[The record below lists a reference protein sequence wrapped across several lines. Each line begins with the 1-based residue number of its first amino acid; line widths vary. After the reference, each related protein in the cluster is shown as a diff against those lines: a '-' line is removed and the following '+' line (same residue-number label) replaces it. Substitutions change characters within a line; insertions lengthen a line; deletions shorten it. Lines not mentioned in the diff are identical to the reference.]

1 MEENESK
8 QGKDL
13 AQEQKKQDKIKEAI
27 KLALL
32 NNKRKVSLDDGKST
46 INLELMKID
55 TDGDEANAERFS
67 VWIDEDTKMAD
78 VAKSKKGIRF
88 DYYNSELAKR
98 IPSNF
103 DIARARI
110 VAEEEQREDIKMR
123 KSIEKGNAPE
133 SISSDSTKQQEAMA
147 YQIERGLATGKVT
160 EMEVNREFSESE
172 NMRMFVKRAW
182 GISPKNIYRVPG
194 KKSYDFKYV
203 AKTTSGKYQEIP
215 LSTQSEGKNTRQ
227 SIFVMDNGVL
237 KEKKVDSLL
246 LKGRYGI
253 ATDLPE
259 SATSQNTKTYLVSRT
274 PSGQYI
280 AIAAGQKS
288 GVNRNMSG
296 DELQKRMMAR
306 GRSVYELEDIIE
318 ATKLA
323 EQIYALNKD
332 GKLTTREVEMVK
344 KFKIDR
350 NMDDKEVFDAVTL
363 VADLKDMGYEC
374 NEIKTILS
382 ARSKEEI
389 MKLAKEVD
397 DHSRESSGKT
407 KQMNEV
413 NEDIE
418 NTGGKTLHDGHDG
431 ERLFPGEKRH

>member
-55 TDGDEANAERFS
+55 TVGDEANAERFS

-78 VAKSKKGIRF
+78 VSKSKKGIKF

-103 DIARARI
+103 DIVRARI

-123 KSIEKGNAPE
+123 RSIEKGNAPE

-418 NTGGKTLHDGHDG
+418 NTGGKTLHDGYDG

>member
-13 AQEQKKQDKIKEAI
+13 AQEQKKQDKIKKAI
-27 KLALL
+27 EIALL

-55 TDGDEANAERFS
+55 TDGDEANSERFS

-78 VAKSKKGIRF
+78 VSKTKKGIKF
-88 DYYNSELAKR
+88 DYYNSGLAKR

-103 DIARARI
+103 DINRARI
-110 VAEEEQREDIKMR
+110 VAEQEQREDIIMR
-123 KSIEKGNAPE
+123 KSIEKGNAPK
-133 SISSDSTKQQEAMA
+133 SISSDNTKQQEAMA
-147 YQIERGLATGKVT
+147 YQIERGLATGRVT
-160 EMEVNREFSESE
+160 EMEINREFSESE

-182 GISPKNIYRVPG
+182 GISSQGIFRVLG
-194 KKSYDFKYV
+194 KDTHDFKYV

-215 LSTQSEGKNTRQ
+215 LSTRSEGRNSSQ
-227 SIFVMDNGVL
+227 SIFVMDNGTL

-246 LKGRYGI
+246 LKGNYGI

-259 SATSQNTKTYLVSRT
+259 SVASQNTKTYLVSRT

-296 DELQKRMMAR
+296 DELQKSMMAR

-323 EQIYALNKD
+323 EQIYGLNKD
-332 GKLTTREVEMVK
+332 GKLTTKEVEMVK
-344 KFKIDR
+344 KFQVDK
-350 NMDDKEVFDAVTL
+350 NMDDKQVFEAITL

-374 NEIKTILS
+374 NDIKTILS
-382 ARSKEEI
+382 ARNKDEI

-397 DHSRESSGKT
+397 DHSKENSGKT
-407 KQMNEV
+407 KQINEV

-418 NTGGKTLHDGHDG
+418 NTSGKTLHDGHDG
-431 ERLFPGEKRH
+431 ERLLPGERRY

>member
-78 VAKSKKGIRF
+78 VSKSKKGIKF

-103 DIARARI
+103 DIVRARI

-123 KSIEKGNAPE
+123 RSIEKGNAPE

-418 NTGGKTLHDGHDG
+418 NTGEKTLHDGHDG
-431 ERLFPGEKRH
+431 ERLFPGERKY

>member
-78 VAKSKKGIRF
+78 VSKSKKGIKF

-182 GISPKNIYRVPG
+182 GISPKDIYRVPG

-296 DELQKRMMAR
+296 DEIQKRMMAR

>member
-13 AQEQKKQDKIKEAI
+13 AQEQKKQDKIKKAI
-27 KLALL
+27 ETALL

-55 TDGDEANAERFS
+55 TDGDEVNSERFS

-78 VAKSKKGIRF
+78 VSKTKKGIKF
-88 DYYNSELAKR
+88 DYYNSGLAKR

-103 DIARARI
+103 DINRARI
-110 VAEEEQREDIKMR
+110 IAEEEQRENIRIR
-123 KSIEKGNAPE
+123 KNIEKGNSPE
-133 SISSDSTKQQEAMA
+133 SISSDDTKQQEAMS
-147 YQIERGLATGKVT
+147 YQIERGIATGRVT
-160 EMEVNREFSESE
+160 EMEINREFSESE

-182 GISPKNIYRVPG
+182 GISSQKIYRVPG
-194 KKSYDFKYV
+194 KDTHDFKYV
-203 AKTTSGKYQEIP
+203 AKTTGGKYKEIP
-215 LSTQSEGKNTRQ
+215 LSTQSEGRNSSQ
-227 SIFVMDNGVL
+227 SILVMDNGTL

-246 LKGRYGI
+246 LKGNYGI

-259 SATSQNTKTYLVSRT
+259 SVASQHTKTYLVSRT

-280 AIAAGQKS
+280 AIAAGQKY
-288 GVNRNMSG
+288 GVNRNTSG
-296 DELQKRMMAR
+296 DELQKSMMAR

-318 ATKLA
+318 AAKMA

-332 GKLTTREVEMVK
+332 GKLTTKEVEMVK

-350 NMDDKEVFDAVTL
+350 NMNDKEIFDSITL

-397 DHSRESSGKT
+397 EHSRENNGKT
-407 KQMNEV
+407 KVMSEINKDIKNV
-413 NEDIE
+413 N
-418 NTGGKTLHDGHDG
+418 GKTLHDGHDG
-431 ERLFPGEKRH
+431 ERLLPGERRY

>member
-13 AQEQKKQDKIKEAI
+13 AQEQKRQDKIKEAI

-32 NNKRKVSLDDGKST
+32 NDKRKVSLDDGKST

-67 VWIDEDTKMAD
+67 VWIDKDTKMAD
-78 VAKSKKGIRF
+78 VSKSKKGIKF
-88 DYYNSELAKR
+88 EYYNSELAKR

-203 AKTTSGKYQEIP
+203 AKTTSGKYKEIP

-296 DELQKRMMAR
+296 DEIQKRMMAR

>member
-32 NNKRKVSLDDGKST
+32 NNKNKVTLDDGKST

-55 TDGDEANAERFS
+55 IDSDEANTEKFS

-78 VAKSKKGIRF
+78 VSKSKKGIKF
-88 DYYNSELAKR
+88 DYYNSGLAKR

-103 DIARARI
+103 ELNRARI
-110 VAEEEQREDIKMR
+110 IAEEEQREDIKMR
-123 KSIEKGNAPE
+123 KNIEKGNALE
-133 SISSDSTKQQEAMA
+133 SISSDRTKQQEALA
-147 YQIERGLATGKVT
+147 YQIESGLATGRVA

-172 NMRMFVKRAW
+172 NMKMFVKRAW
-182 GISPKNIYRVPG
+182 GISSQRIFRAPG
-194 KKSYDFKYV
+194 KGTHDFKYV
-203 AKTTSGKYQEIP
+203 AKTTGGKYQEIP
-215 LSTQSEGKNTRQ
+215 LSTQSEGRNSSQ
-227 SIFVMDNGVL
+227 SIFVMENGTF

-246 LKGRYGI
+246 LKGNYGI

-259 SATSQNTKTYLVSRT
+259 SVASQNTKTYLVSRT

-288 GVNRNMSG
+288 GVNRNTSG
-296 DELQKRMMAR
+296 DVLQKSMMAR
-306 GRSVYELEDIIE
+306 GRSVYELEDIID
-318 ATKLA
+318 AAKMA

-350 NMDDKEVFDAVTL
+350 NMNDKEVFDAVTL

-418 NTGGKTLHDGHDG
+418 NAGGKTLHDGHDG
-431 ERLFPGEKRH
+431 ERLFPGEKRY

>member
-182 GISPKNIYRVPG
+182 GISPKDIYRVPG

-288 GVNRNMSG
+288 GVNRNTSG
-296 DELQKRMMAR
+296 DVLQKSMMAR
-306 GRSVYELEDIIE
+306 GRSVYELEDIID
-318 ATKLA
+318 AAKMA

-350 NMDDKEVFDAVTL
+350 NMDDKEVFDAVAL

-397 DHSRESSGKT
+397 DHSRDSSGKT

-413 NEDIE
+413 NKDIE
-418 NTGGKTLHDGHDG
+418 NTDGKTLHDGHDG
-431 ERLFPGEKRH
+431 EHLFPGERRH

>member
-78 VAKSKKGIRF
+78 VSKSKKGIKF

-103 DIARARI
+103 DIVRARI

-133 SISSDSTKQQEAMA
+133 SISSDSTKQQEALA

-182 GISPKNIYRVPG
+182 GISPKDIYRVPG

-296 DELQKRMMAR
+296 DEIQKRMMAR

>member
-78 VAKSKKGIRF
+78 VSKSKKGIKF

-103 DIARARI
+103 DIVRARI

-133 SISSDSTKQQEAMA
+133 SISSDSTKQQEALA

-182 GISPKNIYRVPG
+182 GISPKDIYRVPG

-288 GVNRNMSG
+288 GVNRNTSG
-296 DELQKRMMAR
+296 DVLQKSMMAR
-306 GRSVYELEDIIE
+306 GRSVYELEDIID
-318 ATKLA
+318 AAKMA

-431 ERLFPGEKRH
+431 ERLFPGERKH

>member
-13 AQEQKKQDKIKEAI
+13 AQEQKRQDKIKEAI

-67 VWIDEDTKMAD
+67 VWIDKDTKMAD
-78 VAKSKKGIRF
+78 VSKSKKGIKF
-88 DYYNSELAKR
+88 EYYNSELAKR

-203 AKTTSGKYQEIP
+203 AKTTSGKYKEIP

-296 DELQKRMMAR
+296 DEIQKRMMAR

>member
-78 VAKSKKGIRF
+78 VSKSKKGIKF

-103 DIARARI
+103 DIVRARI

-123 KSIEKGNAPE
+123 RSIEKGNAPE

-203 AKTTSGKYQEIP
+203 AKTTSGKYKEIP

-296 DELQKRMMAR
+296 DEIQKRMMAR

>member
-1 MEENESK
+1 MEEKESK

-32 NNKRKVSLDDGKST
+32 NNKRKVSLDDGRCT
-46 INLELMKID
+46 IKLDLMKIN

-78 VAKSKKGIRF
+78 VSKSKNGIKF

-133 SISSDSTKQQEAMA
+133 SISSDSTKQQKAMA

-182 GISPKNIYRVPG
+182 GISSQRIFRVPG
-194 KKSYDFKYV
+194 KDTHDFKYV
-203 AKTTSGKYQEIP
+203 AKTTGGKYKEIP
-215 LSTQSEGKNTRQ
+215 LSTQSEGRNSSQ
-227 SIFVMDNGVL
+227 SIFVMENGTL

-246 LKGRYGI
+246 LKGNYGI

-259 SATSQNTKTYLVSRT
+259 SVASQNTKTYLVSRT

-288 GVNRNMSG
+288 GVNRNTSG
-296 DELQKRMMAR
+296 DVLQKSMMAR
-306 GRSVYELEDIIE
+306 GRSVYELENIIE
-318 ATKLA
+318 AAGMA

-382 ARSKEEI
+382 ARNKEEI

-397 DHSRESSGKT
+397 DHSRDSSGKT
-407 KQMNEV
+407 KKMNEV

-418 NTGGKTLHDGHDG
+418 NTGEKTLHDGHDG
-431 ERLFPGEKRH
+431 ERLFPGEKRY

>member
-78 VAKSKKGIRF
+78 VSKSKKGIKF

>member
-46 INLELMKID
+46 IKLELMKID

-78 VAKSKKGIRF
+78 VSKSKKGIKF

-123 KSIEKGNAPE
+123 KSIEKGNAPG
-133 SISSDSTKQQEAMA
+133 SISSDSTKQQEALA

-182 GISPKNIYRVPG
+182 GISPKDIYRVPG

-296 DELQKRMMAR
+296 DEIQKRMMAR

>member
-78 VAKSKKGIRF
+78 VSKSKKGIKF

-103 DIARARI
+103 DIVRARI

-123 KSIEKGNAPE
+123 RSIEKGNAPE

>member
-13 AQEQKKQDKIKEAI
+13 AQEQKKQDKIKKAI
-27 KLALL
+27 EIALL

-55 TDGDEANAERFS
+55 TDGDEANSERFS

-78 VAKSKKGIRF
+78 VSKTKKGIKF
-88 DYYNSELAKR
+88 DYYNSGLAKR

-103 DIARARI
+103 DINRARI
-110 VAEEEQREDIKMR
+110 VAEERQRENIRIR
-123 KSIEKGNAPE
+123 KNIEKGNSPE
-133 SISSDSTKQQEAMA
+133 SISSDNTKQQEAMA
-147 YQIERGLATGKVT
+147 YQIERGLATGRVT
-160 EMEVNREFSESE
+160 EMEINREFSESE

-182 GISPKNIYRVPG
+182 GISSQRIFRAPG
-194 KKSYDFKYV
+194 NNSYDFKYV

-215 LSTQSEGKNTRQ
+215 LSTQSEGRNSRQ
-227 SIFVMDNGVL
+227 SIFVMDNGTL

-246 LKGRYGI
+246 LKGNYGI

-259 SATSQNTKTYLVSRT
+259 SVASQNTKTYLVSRT

-296 DELQKRMMAR
+296 DELQKSMMAR

-332 GKLTTREVEMVK
+332 GKLTTKEVEMVK
-344 KFKIDR
+344 EFKIDR

-374 NEIKTILS
+374 NDIKTILS
-382 ARSKEEI
+382 ARSKDEI

-397 DHSRESSGKT
+397 DHSKENSGKT
-407 KQMNEV
+407 KQINEV

-418 NTGGKTLHDGHDG
+418 NTSGKTLHDGHDG
-431 ERLFPGEKRH
+431 EPLLPGERRY

>member
-13 AQEQKKQDKIKEAI
+13 AQEQKKQDKIKKAI
-27 KLALL
+27 ELALL

-78 VAKSKKGIRF
+78 VSKSKKGIKF

-103 DIARARI
+103 DIVRARI

-133 SISSDSTKQQEAMA
+133 SISSDSTKQQEALA

-182 GISPKNIYRVPG
+182 GISPKDIYRVPG

-288 GVNRNMSG
+288 GVNRNTSG
-296 DELQKRMMAR
+296 DVLQKSMMAR
-306 GRSVYELEDIIE
+306 GRSVYELEDIID
-318 ATKLA
+318 AAKMA

-431 ERLFPGEKRH
+431 ERLFPGERKH